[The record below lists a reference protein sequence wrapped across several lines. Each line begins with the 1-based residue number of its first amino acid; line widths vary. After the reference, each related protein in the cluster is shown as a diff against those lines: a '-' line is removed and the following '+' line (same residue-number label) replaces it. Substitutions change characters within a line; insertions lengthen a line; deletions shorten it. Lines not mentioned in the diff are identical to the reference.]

1 MLVPFVANTADV
13 RRLSSVNTL
22 VSDFVRFVRE
32 RFRAVLTSKRFFSR
46 VNSSVNDDGTLLG
59 ESLVTVLALVRALSS
74 VHSLVNYL
82 VRFLHKLPCAE

>member
-22 VSDFVRFVRE
+22 VSDFVRFGRE

-59 ESLVTVLALVRALSS
+59 ESLVTVLALVRATQS
-74 VHSLVNYL
+74 
-82 VRFLHKLPCAE
+82 K